1 MPLLQFLK
9 KRGNVAA
16 LADWVG
22 KVGFRGALR
31 HVAKH
36 VTGGDVE
43 RAKKVTG
50 KLKGMAH
57 KRGTLAPEHAYG
69 KHAKKAGGA
78 FMEGGPE
85 GASGKPAGSPPTTP
99 GDKPGREAATH
110 AELAK
115 PPVKGE
121 HFEPDE
127 DQVGGPP
134 EGDKDDKTL
143 TRSLVATLLAKARKP
158 PLGSGERFA
167 QLKGKLAKRKGIRDP
182 GALAAHIGRKKY
194 GAKKFANLAKK
205 SGGPECGPKSIGTTR
220 SGKQVFG
227 IPSHSGHWKYSADD
241 HDDAARLHE
250 EAGRKTEATIHRH
263 KAQKLRANGH
273 DAFAK
278 AMTKRHFEDAAAY
291 MRDKQSSLS
300 PEEHGRHVDT
310 LVNVFR
316 GQNPRFDEGR
326 FRAASRGEGS
336 RGGVVKGHTKSG
348 RAVYQGGRPRPQT
361 GASRKHFNAA
371 AAYLRSQQSSM
382 SPEEHDRHIDTLVN
396 TFRTTNPRFDEGRF
410 RAACKAPV
418 AKSASLV
425 ARVLMRKARPP
436 MVESPRMADE
446 RKAREA
452 SAKVKAFRTAHPL
465 PPGSPAYGTREHA
478 DALAAQKQ
486 GASEP
491 CAACHGTGQ
500 SATSATCQQCHGFGR
515 RPGPKGEGSRGG
527 TVVGHTPRG
536 KARYQPRPGG
546 KMTLGRAREHLRGH
560 GMHIKRTEGGDFRVA
575 HPGGEKSEAS
585 AYYTNDLDDA
595 VETGKDMARR
605 KAEGEAKKSRPF
617 DDAGRP
623 LFVKS
628 GEGSRG
634 GHVIG
639 HTKTG
644 HPIYYGAMTRVRG
657 ERQLYGKTHPEHVQ
671 HAPHVID
678 HEGKKWVR
686 AGHNSDTGGVSYDE
700 HNPEH
705 HVIDPGQGYGDR
717 YVPTTTHPG
726 GKRAFH
732 LGGIPKKHG
741 GNIPDEI
748 HDPHHGTLKLRGWNS
763 DSGQSVYHRA
773 EDHPEWNKS
782 RPGSIVQRVFT
793 RAVA

>member
-1 MPLLQFLK
+1 MPTLQFL

-69 KHAKKAGGA
+69 KHAKKAGT

-85 GASGKPAGSPPTTP
+85 GASGKPAGSPPTTA
-99 GDKPGREAATH
+99 GDEPKREAASTSH
-110 AELAK
+110 PEIART
-115 PPVKGE
+115 PVPGA
-121 HFEPDE
+121 HYEPDE

-134 EGDKDDKTL
+134 EGDKDDK
-143 TRSLVATLLAKARKP
+143 SLKSVVASRLMAKARKP

-167 QLKGKLAKRKGIRDP
+167 QLKGKLAGRKGVRDP

-194 GAKKFANLAKK
+194 GKKRFANLAKK

-227 IPSHSGHWKYSADD
+227 IPSHSGHWKFEAAD
-241 HDDAARLHE
+241 HDDAARIHE

-396 TFRTTNPRFDEGRF
+396 TFRTTNPRFDEQRF
-410 RAACKAPV
+410 RSACKAPV
-418 AKSASLV
+418 AKSASIV
-425 ARVLMRKARPP
+425 TRALMRK
-436 MVESPRMADE
+436 S
-446 RKAREA
+446 
-452 SAKVKAFRTAHPL
+452 
-465 PPGSPAYGTREHA
+465 
-478 DALAAQKQ
+478 
-486 GASEP
+486 GASCEGCGKP
-491 CAACHGTGQ
+491 MNPAEAMLGKVCGNCTRKRHAEITGN
-500 SATSATCQQCHGFGR
+500 R
-515 RPGPKGEGSRGG
+515 PKGEGSRGG

-585 AYYTNDLDDA
+585 AYYTNNLDDA

-671 HAPHVID
+671 HAPHVIE

-732 LGGIPKKHG
+732 LGGLPKKAG

-748 HDPHHGTLKLRGWNS
+748 NDPNHGTLKLRGYNS

-773 EDHPEWNKS
+773 EDYPEWNKS